1 MGFSLGKYFTEKGIN
16 VSGFYSRNSK
26 SSKEA
31 ANFTKTK
38 YYETLEEIIKT
49 SDTLFLTVPDGSIYG
64 VYSEIIKSDIN
75 GKCLV
80 HCSGAIS
87 SDVFFGIGDKGA
99 KGCSIHPIC
108 AVSNKFDGYKALYDA
123 YFTAEGDSEDLV
135 QLLRGCGNNVELI
148 SPENKVKYH
157 ASAVFASNLVIGLYS
172 LAVGLLQECG
182 LSEKFSVNALANLF
196 LCNSEKFVS
205 DGLVNALTGPVER
218 ADKSTIEKHLA
229 SLDFD
234 SREVYRVLSQ
244 HLVEIA
250 EKKNPHRDYSELYT
264 FLKNSKCMNGRD

>member
-64 VYSEIIKSDIN
+64 VYSEIIQSDIN

-108 AVSNKFDGYKALYDA
+108 AVSDKFDGYKALYDA

-196 LCNSEKFVS
+196 LCNSEKVVS

-218 ADKSTIEKHLA
+218 ADKLTIEKHLA
-229 SLDFD
+229 SLDCD